1 MPQGFWVFG
10 YGSLMWNPGFV
21 YEEACTARLFGW
33 RRSMCILS
41 THYRGVPGAPGLV
54 LGLDRGGSCRGLAFR
69 VAEENAEKTR
79 AFLHERE
86 MLGNVYIPREGV
98 LRLDDGRRVPGSF
111 YTARRT
117 SPFYAGALS
126 PEQAAVLIRRGVG
139 SRGTSRDYLA
149 STVAQLER
157 LSVVDGALARL
168 LCLVDRD

>member
-1 MPQGFWVFG
+1 MLQDFWVFG
-10 YGSLMWNPGFV
+10 YGSLMWNPGFC
-21 YEEACTARLFGW
+21 YEEARTARLFGW

-41 THYRGVPGAPGLV
+41 THYRGKPGTPGLV
-54 LGLDRGGSCRGLAFR
+54 LGLDRGGSCYGLAFR
-69 VAEENAEKTR
+69 VSGRNAEETR

-117 SPFYAGALS
+117 SPSYAGALS
-126 PEQAAVLIRRGVG
+126 PEQAAVLIRRGSG

-149 STVAQLER
+149 NTVAQLER
-157 LSVVDGALARL
+157 LSVADGALARL
-168 LCLVDRD
+168 LSLVDRK